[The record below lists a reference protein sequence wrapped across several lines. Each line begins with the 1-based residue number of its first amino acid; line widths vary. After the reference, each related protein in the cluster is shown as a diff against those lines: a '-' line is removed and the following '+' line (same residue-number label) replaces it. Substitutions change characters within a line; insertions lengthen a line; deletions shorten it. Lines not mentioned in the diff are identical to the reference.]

1 MTIAMMVRFMMT
13 MVLFVH
19 KSDDDVDDHV
29 VYSRRKTFLLKTFQ
43 RFLSLGCF

>member
-1 MTIAMMVRFMMT
+1 MTMAMMVRFMMFMT

-29 VYSRRKTFLLKTFQ
+29 VYSRRKTFQ